1 MRANYWACA
10 LWPQK
15 PTHPR
20 ASAPQQ
26 EKPPQWEARVP
37 QTESSPSSV
46 AQSCPTLWIPWTA
59 AHQASLPIT
68 NSQSLF
74 KPMSIES
81 VMPSTHLILCRPLLL
96 PPSIFPSIRAFSN
109 SQFFASGGE
118 STGVS
123 ASATFLP
130 MNTQDLSP
138 SGWTGWISLQSK
150 GLSKSPLQHHSS
162 KVSILGGSAF
172 FRVLYIL
179 YLYIMNIFID

>member
-46 AQSCPTLWIPWTA
+46 AQSCPTLWIPWTV

-123 ASATFLP
+123 ASATPRTYLL
-130 MNTQDLSP
+130 QDGLAGSP
-138 SGWTGWISLQSK
+138 C
-150 GLSKSPLQHHSS
+150 SPRDSQ
-162 KVSILGGSAF
+162 
-172 FRVLYIL
+172 RVLSNTTVQKYQFLGAQLSLESFIFYIYIL
-179 YLYIMNIFID
+179 WIYL